1 MIHKE
6 TLLVNKMLSFEVNHQ
21 HLSAYWKN
29 LLEACTSPILLV
41 LFFILVFKNVA
52 KMWFCVIYH
61 EAAERNSKI
70 FFYCSCWV
78 FFNLQYNCANTW
90 RSPTTIVVVLCF
102 CCLIKSWFIKKKKKH
117 LKRPNYTERGCAMIL
132 CMMDLKSLNLSM

>member
-52 KMWFCVIYH
+52 KMWFYVSFTMRRQK
-61 EAAERNSKI
+61 ETQKSSSTAPVEFS
-70 FFYCSCWV
+70 ST
-78 FFNLQYNCANTW
+78 FN
-90 RSPTTIVVVLCF
+90 TIVLILEEAQLQLLLYCVFVV
-102 CCLIKSWFIKKKKKH
+102 
-117 LKRPNYTERGCAMIL
+117 
-132 CMMDLKSLNLSM
+132 